1 VIPYTVDRR
10 ADTGVTNVTMGIW
23 LFLASEVM
31 LFGALFSAYTLLRV
45 SALHWPHGR
54 DLLDVKSAL
63 TNTAVLLASS
73 YMVWRARVGDGRS
86 TVRRLSESSVLA
98 IVFLGLKAQEY
109 RGDLSQGLVPAA
121 STFLALYFTLTGLHA
136 LHVLGGLIAN
146 VWAASGL
153 RRVGP
158 AMTAGRVHAL
168 SLYWTF
174 VDLVWLV
181 ILWLIYLS

>member
-1 VIPYTVDRR
+1 MIPYTVERR
-10 ADTGVTNVTMGIW
+10 VDTGVTNVTMGIW

-54 DLLDVKSAL
+54 DLLDVNAGL

-73 YMVWRARVGDGRS
+73 YLVWRARAGDARS
-86 TVRRLSESSVLA
+86 AVRRLSESTLLA
-98 IVFLGLKAQEY
+98 LVFLGLKAEEY
-109 RGDLSQGLVPAA
+109 RGELSHGLVPAA

-136 LHVLGGLIAN
+136 VHVIGGLVAN
-146 VWAASGL
+146 VWTAAGL

-158 AMTAGRVHAL
+158 ALTAGRVHAL

-174 VDLVWLV
+174 VDIVWLI